1 MVVCGD
7 KNLFLPNTF
16 SPNGD
21 GSNERF
27 YPRGGG
33 LFQVKY
39 LRIFNRWGEQIFE
52 KTNFAGNQSSE
63 GWDGTYKGKPAASD
77 VYVYIIEIVCSN
89 SESFQYKGNIM
100 LLR

>member
-1 MVVCGD
+1 MVCGQ

-27 YPRGGG
+27 FPRGAG
-33 LFQVKY
+33 LFQVRFMK
-39 LRIFNRWGEQIFE
+39 IFNRWGEQVFE
-52 KTNFAGNQSSE
+52 KANFAGNQSSE
-63 GWDGTYKGKPAASD
+63 GWDGTYKGKPAPAD
-77 VYVYIIEIVCSN
+77 VYVYVIDIVCSN
-89 SESFQYKGNIM
+89 SEYFQLKGNVM